1 LKASASHI
9 AFFRISALGDI
20 AMCVPCIKAV
30 REKYPEVQISVISI
44 AFAEPLFQEIPNC
57 RFIAFDKKTDGTI
70 LGLWQLQKKLRAMG
84 ITHFAD
90 FHQVFRSKLLRFFLT
105 GSGIQTAAIDKA
117 RALKRKLT
125 AGNGRFPIP
134 TVFDRQLEV
143 LQQLNFT
150 IGHAD
155 LQPLPKRN
163 IPQEFSSTN
172 RKVGIAPFA
181 QHASKVY
188 DLNLLK
194 IVVREVL
201 AQSNVEIVLFGGKS
215 EMAVLQDI
223 KSESNRI
230 HVAAAALSFRD
241 ELALISNLSA
251 MLSMDSAN
259 GHLAALYGVPVVTLW
274 GVTHPVAG
282 FKPFLQSDENQLT
295 ADLVRF
301 PRIPTS
307 IYGNKF
313 PEDYARAIDS
323 IAPEKVVERL
333 LQLLA

>member
-1 LKASASHI
+1 MPHI

-20 AMCVPCIKAV
+20 AMCVPAIKAV
-30 REKYPEVQISVISI
+30 REKYPDLRISVISI

-57 RFIAFDKKTDGTI
+57 NFIAFDKTRDGSI
-70 LGLWQLQKKLRAMG
+70 LGLWKLQRKLRALE

-90 FHQVFRSKLLRFFLT
+90 FHQVFRSKLLRFFLK

-155 LQPLPKRN
+155 LQPLPKRS
-163 IPQEFSSTN
+163 IPQEFSSAN

-188 DLNLLK
+188 DLDLLK
-194 IVVREVL
+194 SVIRGVLELSVAEV
-201 AQSNVEIVLFGGKS
+201 ILFGSKS
-215 EMAVLQDI
+215 ELAVLQEIRSD
-223 KSESNRI
+223 ENRI
-230 HVAAAALSFRD
+230 RIAAGALSFRE
-241 ELALISNLSA
+241 ELALISCLDV

-274 GVTHPVAG
+274 GVTHPDAG
-282 FKPFLQSDENQLT
+282 FKPFLQTDENQLT
-295 ADLVRF
+295 ADLTRF
-301 PRIPTS
+301 PKIPTS
-307 IYGNKF
+307 IYGGKY
-313 PEDYARAIDS
+313 PPDYARAIDS

-333 LQLLA
+333 LHLLS